1 MLATT
6 AIRALYAAQH
16 GDQQAA
22 VRRGGVGPTI
32 GQRFEAECPELPEA
46 DKRVIQM
53 VRVTGPRQRVAFFL
67 SLRRHSAGKDFMPL
81 IETGSA

>member
-1 MLATT
+1 
-6 AIRALYAAQH
+6 
-16 GDQQAA
+16 
-22 VRRGGVGPTI
+22 
-32 GQRFEAECPELPEA
+32 
-46 DKRVIQM
+46 VIQM